1 MGRSDSKSLR
11 KEGDG
16 KGGKYLWMEFIFFS
30 EEEKKDGKGKGGKY
44 LKDKIFFWG
53 GGKRE
58 KIFGEGN
65 YSFSEEK
72 EKVGN
77 IWRRQIF
84 F

>member
-1 MGRSDSKSLR
+1 
-11 KEGDG
+11 
-16 KGGKYLWMEFIFFS
+16 MEFIFFS
-30 EEEKKDGKGKGGKY
+30 AEEKKDGKGKGGKY
-44 LKDKIFFWG
+44 LKNKSFFRRRK
-53 GGKRE
+53 KR

>member
-1 MGRSDSKSLR
+1 
-11 KEGDG
+11 
-16 KGGKYLWMEFIFFS
+16 MEFIFFS
-30 EEEKKDGKGKGGKY
+30 AEEKNDGKGKGGKY
-44 LKDKIFFWG
+44 LKNKSFFLRRR
-53 GGKRE
+53 KRR